1 MFSHRP
7 VFKSSLALLLVF
19 FVPSASVV
27 VAQQDDKNA
36 TLMTR
41 DDNNDSSR
49 VMTNYNTLRKE
60 GQGFWRAVSYFLGS
74 SLDDTV
80 AQGAQIISSKQALS
94 FSALM
99 VPTLVIF
106 DGQIHQTPDDWVGR
120 YWDDG
125 SSTLPTLV

>member
-1 MFSHRP
+1 M
-7 VFKSSLALLLVF
+7 
-19 FVPSASVV
+19 
-27 VAQQDDKNA
+27 
-36 TLMTR
+36 
-41 DDNNDSSR
+41 
-49 VMTNYNTLRKE
+49 
-60 GQGFWRAVSYFLGS
+60 GS

-125 SSTLPTLV
+125 SSTLPTLVWEGHDEGDTHPNSDTSAFSSRGTLTKITTKERLNILVWTYTSRHDTRNL